1 MKMIGNK
8 NRKGYLMMEA
18 VLAVFIV
25 GTTFTVF
32 MTVLSK
38 TQSSEFKNRDYVIAS
53 GLAQEG
59 IEIVRNIRD
68 NNWKEGE
75 DGFDSSGSNGFRF
88 APPSSNDACYQF
100 AYNYNSIT
108 LAMKRPNDS
117 CPSSTLNRMNIDS
130 NGLYGGGGGT
140 QTKFKRGIKIKG
152 DGDTREIESIV
163 YWTPSGSSTETS
175 VKVSDTLYDWADK
188 QE

>member
-1 MKMIGNK
+1 
-8 NRKGYLMMEA
+8 MMEA

-38 TQSSEFKNRDYVIAS
+38 TYSSEFRNRDYVIAS

-75 DGFDSSGSNGFRF
+75 DGFDSNSGNFWF
-88 APPSSNDACYQF
+88 ASPSASSACYQLDYRYGKIRD
-100 AYNYNSIT
+100 ARVSG
-108 LAMKRPNDS
+108 NDDCS
-117 CPSSTLNRMNIDS
+117 YKTTGPDRLFLINIDS
-130 NGLYGGGGGT
+130 KGMYEYSDAVK
-140 QTKFKRGIKIKG
+140 QTKFRRGIKIKG
-152 DGDTREIESIV
+152 DGDSREVESIV
-163 YWTPSGSSTETS
+163 YWIPSGSSTPMS